1 MENQKILLDR
11 KEVAELLR
19 CSKRQTYVLDL
30 PKPIQIG
37 NSASSKKLWKTTEL
51 MNWIGEQK

>member
-11 KEVAELLR
+11 NEVAELLR
-19 CSKRQTYVLDL
+19 CSRRQTYVLDL

-37 NSASSKKLWKTTEL
+37 NSASSKKLWKKEEVI
-51 MNWIGEQK
+51 NWIGEQR